1 MVVDLNRGS
10 ERVLAES
17 TGSKRE
23 VAWLSF
29 STIHC
34 GCDVIPAREKRY
46 REEWDED
53 SSLDMPGFG
62 T

>member
-23 VAWLSF
+23 VAWAEPFYNPL
-29 STIHC
+29 
-34 GCDVIPAREKRY
+34 R
-46 REEWDED
+46 
-53 SSLDMPGFG
+53 L
-62 T
+62 